1 MSPQKE
7 HPTAIL
13 QTTTVVSKELN
24 RISEKQINK
33 QYDKFKPAFWD
44 SFIHSFVHRLALYT
58 EEK

>member
-1 MSPQKE
+1 MINRTETEIQQTMSPQKE

-33 QYDKFKPAFWD
+33 
-44 SFIHSFVHRLALYT
+44 
-58 EEK
+58 